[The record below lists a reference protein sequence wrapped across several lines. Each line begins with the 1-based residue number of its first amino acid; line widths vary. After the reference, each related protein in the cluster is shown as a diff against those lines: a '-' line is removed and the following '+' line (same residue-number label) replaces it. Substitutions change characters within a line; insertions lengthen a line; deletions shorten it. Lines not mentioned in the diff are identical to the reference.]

1 MSGSTVPRSRGT
13 LQAPSCEPM
22 IEPVEGTT
30 QKAIFM
36 CLAATEMFKDYSFEE
51 MRVGDYMKGRR
62 GPV

>member
-1 MSGSTVPRSRGT
+1 
-13 LQAPSCEPM
+13 M

-51 MRVGDYMKGRR
+51 MRVGDYMEGRR